1 MILAMLCLIL
11 MIKSVTSLR
20 HLYRL
25 DLLKRMFLIFSL
37 KLETGL
43 RICSVWVKMKGN
55 C

>member
-20 HLYRL
+20 HLYKL
-25 DLLKRMFLIFSL
+25 DLLKKMFLIFSL
-37 KLETGL
+37 KLETES
-43 RICSVWVKMKGN
+43 RICFVWVKMKGG